1 MSYEELSTPGG
12 GRLGTPASRE
22 IFRVNET
29 DPETAQGATDSD
41 WLLRPGAISYRGVIF
56 PWDCDAMGHL
66 NNKHYFGLF
75 DQAAW
80 HLFLALGFRPV
91 AAARTGLG
99 LADVNQSIS
108 LKREVLA
115 GQLIVIRSYLE
126 RVGTKSLTARHEM
139 FDAENGEPVAQLL
152 SVTAFFDL
160 QLRRATPIPTQIR
173 AAAQGWLDVQQQ
185 AAALQAAGS

>member
-1 MSYEELSTPGG
+1 M
-12 GRLGTPASRE
+12 
-22 IFRVNET
+22 VNEAEVARA
-29 DPETAQGATDSD
+29 PEPAGSD
-41 WLLRPGAISYRGVIF
+41 WLLHPGAISYRGVIF

-91 AAARTGLG
+91 TATRAGLG
-99 LADVNQSIS
+99 LADVNQNIS
-108 LKREVLA
+108 FKREVLA
-115 GQLIVIRSYLE
+115 GQLIVIRSYLD
-126 RVGTKSLTARHEM
+126 RIGTKSLTARHEM
-139 FDAENGEPVAQLL
+139 FDAENGDPVAQLL

-160 QLRRATPIPTQIR
+160 QLRRATPIPAQIR